1 MKSPLS
7 PTVKLKR
14 IGLGLATLGTAS
26 TLAGLLLHQ
35 DLWLVAGSGVA
46 VLMITPIILNALRQ
60 AFIYSPLG
68 RHAST
73 TLAVCLA
80 LVQMLVWG
88 RLTKLDDPFWAWVG
102 ALDWELG
109 VPGAIGATGQLVI
122 AVIAVWVAGKQNEIT
137 EKLTGQQNLITQQQ
151 TIDAY
156 FQGVSELILDPQGQL
171 EDWPLERA
179 IAQARTAALFGSV
192 DAEGCAKILRFLSSA
207 NLLTP
212 LKRDGLL
219 GRAILDGAGGY
230 VVDLE
235 DGVRVVSLGTM
246 LVGKNLAHTDLRFC
260 DLSASNFLGAN
271 FSYCNLTGADLRGAI
286 LAKANLTGA
295 DLNRVSLF
303 YGVLEMASPRDRQ
316 QQPNYKTGA
325 FCGAVVEEADFS
337 KVEDMSAENHYYV
350 CAWGG
355 SMTRR
360 TVPGGCKNIPNLLGK

>member
-1 MKSPLS
+1 MKSALN
-7 PTVKLKR
+7 PTAKLKK
-14 IGLGLATLGTAS
+14 IVLWFATLGTAA
-26 TLAGLLLHQ
+26 TLAGLFWRQ
-35 DLWLVAGSGVA
+35 DLWLVAGSWVA
-46 VLMITPIILNALRQ
+46 VVVVTPIIFDALRQ
-60 AFIYSPLG
+60 AFIHSPLG
-68 RHAST
+68 RHAHVT
-73 TLAVCLA
+73 VAVVLA
-80 LVQMLVWG
+80 LIQMLVWG
-88 RLTKLDDPFWAWVG
+88 RLTKLDDSFWTWFST
-102 ALDWELG
+102 LDWEKG
-109 VPGAIGATGQLVI
+109 VPGAIGATGQLII

-192 DAEGCAKILRFLSSA
+192 DADGCAKILRFLSSA

-219 GRAILDGAGGY
+219 GRAILDGVGGY

-246 LVGKNLAHTDLRFC
+246 LVGKNLSHTDLRFC
-260 DLSASNFLGAN
+260 DLSASNFLSVN

-295 DLNRVSLF
+295 DLNRVALF
-303 YGVLEMASPRDRQ
+303 YGALETASPRDRQ
-316 QQPNYKTGA
+316 QQANYQTGA

-337 KVEDMSAENHYYV
+337 KVEDLSPENQYYI

-355 SMTRR
+355 ASTRR
-360 TVPGGCKNIPNLLGK
+360 TVPGGCKNIPNLLGR